1 MPVYGVHLVFCP
13 LLATTR
19 GVRRRGGRRAA
30 GRTRAAR
37 SRGASMWRRLA
48 ACGPPRPT
56 GMRCAGRPQAAIA
69 PRLRPSALGTGP
81 KLTAMVP
88 LGLKLP
94 LGRGM
99 ALALV
104 IAHAPSPPW
113 IRPPSG
119 AWHDSGT
126 RETLTPEL
134 RGRQQVRVGCVKGLD
149 DIPAHHL
156 GIKAHHPIVI
166 LLDSIDERNIK
177 TLVHISSSFRDP
189 RLISALNPFGIRPPA
204 S

>member
-1 MPVYGVHLVFCP
+1 
-13 LLATTR
+13 
-19 GVRRRGGRRAA
+19 
-30 GRTRAAR
+30 
-37 SRGASMWRRLA
+37 
-48 ACGPPRPT
+48 
-56 GMRCAGRPQAAIA
+56 
-69 PRLRPSALGTGP
+69 
-81 KLTAMVP
+81 MVP

-104 IAHAPSPPW
+104 IAHVPSPPW

-149 DIPAHHL
+149 DIPA
-156 GIKAHHPIVI
+156 A
-166 LLDSIDERNIK
+166 
-177 TLVHISSSFRDP
+177 DP
-189 RLISALNPFGIRPPA
+189 RVEVNQTVLVLLGTIDKLDVKAARRDARLLSHCLSPIYL
-204 S
+204 